1 MDTSF
6 THSFDWLHKLIYL
19 YNISTLP
26 SKQVTRTKMTNQIL
40 KWMTIALQQMK
51 KHLFADTDVQTGKK
65 NVTKKSQ
72 KLRYLFAQEIN
83 LLREEIYT
91 VYKRVFFLSRFIK
104 FSKIQINA
112 GFQSENELY
121 WILIPL
127 RNLRLNEFPSLTKSC
142 VFRVLALKSIYI
154 ILIFKFM
161 LFILFLFSFPLWEDV
176 H

>member
-65 NVTKKSQ
+65 NVTKK
-72 KLRYLFAQEIN
+72 
-83 LLREEIYT
+83 
-91 VYKRVFFLSRFIK
+91 
-104 FSKIQINA
+104 
-112 GFQSENELY
+112 
-121 WILIPL
+121 IPETPISICP
-127 RNLRLNEFPSLTKSC
+127 RNK
-142 VFRVLALKSIYI
+142 KSIYYGKKYTQ
-154 ILIFKFM
+154 FTKGCSF
-161 LFILFLFSFPLWEDV
+161 FLDSLNSPRYK
-176 H
+176 

>member
-65 NVTKKSQ
+65 NVSKKSQ
-72 KLRYLFAQEIN
+72 KLRYLFAQEIRN
-83 LLREEIYT
+83 QFITGRNIYSLQKG
-91 VYKRVFFLSRFIK
+91 VLS
-104 FSKIQINA
+104 FSI
-112 GFQSENELY
+112 
-121 WILIPL
+121 
-127 RNLRLNEFPSLTKSC
+127 
-142 VFRVLALKSIYI
+142 
-154 ILIFKFM
+154 
-161 LFILFLFSFPLWEDV
+161 